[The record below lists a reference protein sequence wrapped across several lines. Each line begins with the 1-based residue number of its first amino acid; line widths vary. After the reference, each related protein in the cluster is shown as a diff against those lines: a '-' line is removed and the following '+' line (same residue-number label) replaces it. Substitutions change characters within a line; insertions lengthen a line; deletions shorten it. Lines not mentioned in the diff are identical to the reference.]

1 MKMVMK
7 NIVKG
12 ILLIGALSLAGCGG
26 GDGGSIT
33 DSDEN
38 LPAARP
44 VSSLAGYGFDGLII
58 DGDVNVYDFTG
69 GNKGALLA
77 SGKTD
82 GQGFYEVSLSTS
94 NKAVLIVVDGGFYAE
109 EASGV
114 QVQLDQSKGHKMM
127 AVEYYESGQAIDV
140 SATFF
145 TNIATGYFQ
154 YLVKNQGFS
163 EDVAVERAYAAVD
176 AWAGFDTRRTQ
187 PVDVSDFANATPY
200 MTDAHRYGFVAAGVS
215 TISLEVGKEAGGTGV
230 HDFYTSIAFNQL
242 AYEDVAYDGLLDGI
256 GSTGRLAF
264 GKRSL
269 NSNSYRD
276 QLALSMLRFAK
287 SNQWDDMDFRNAT
300 GMSFDDLLPFASQI
314 NHDAGDLFGG
324 VVAPDITT
332 SQPVITQFVPAN
344 GTIMRGTWPVS
355 VLVTDFTGIESIKFY
370 VDDRYVSAASP
381 KNGTS
386 FVVTTNFANGNH
398 VLRVEVTNFM
408 GKMVSLTR
416 NVIFNNG
423 QLTFS
428 VPAARTGQE
437 IGTASCVPT
446 FVVSDSTGTG
456 VSYIK
461 YNGNLVTSNDPLV
474 GVYGLTG
481 VKTFTLSGYP
491 SNSCGTITAADG
503 MGKNYSLGLTTLKD
517 QRTCGIWSGGQ
528 CVAYNSRCSWS
539 ISASC

>member
-1 MKMVMK
+1 MEMVMK
-7 NIVKG
+7 NLVKG

-26 GDGGSIT
+26 SDGGSVT
-33 DSDEN
+33 DSAEN
-38 LPAARP
+38 LPSARP

-69 GNKGALLA
+69 GNQGALLV

-94 NKAVLIVVDGGFYAE
+94 DKAVLIVVDGGFYTE

-114 QVQLDQSKGHKMM
+114 QVPVDKSKGHKMM
-127 AVEYYESGQAIDV
+127 AVEYYQSGRAIDV

-145 TNIATGYFQ
+145 TNIATGYFK

-215 TISLEVGKEAGGTGV
+215 TISLEVGKEVGGSGV
-230 HDFYTSIAFNQL
+230 HGYYTSIAFNQL
-242 AYEDVAYDGLLDGI
+242 AYEDVAYDGLLDGV
-256 GSTGRLAF
+256 GSTGRLTF

-276 QLALSMLRFAK
+276 QLALSMLRFVK
-287 SNQWDDMDFRNAT
+287 NNQWDDIDFRNAT
-300 GMSFDDLLPFASQI
+300 GMSFDDLLPFAAQI

-344 GTIMRGTWPVS
+344 GTVMSGTWPVS
-355 VLVTDFTGIESIKFY
+355 VLATDLTGVESIKFY
-370 VDDRYVSAASP
+370 VDDRYVSSASP

-386 FVVTTNFANGNH
+386 FIVTTAFTNGNH

-408 GKMVSLTR
+408 GKIVSLTR

-423 QLTFS
+423 QLTFKA
-428 VPAARTGQE
+428 PAARTGLE
-437 IGTASCVPT
+437 IGISWCEPA
-446 FVVSDSTGTG
+446 FNVSDTTGMG
-456 VSYIK
+456 ARYIK

-474 GVYGLTG
+474 GPYGFNT
-481 VKTFTLSGYP
+481 KTFTLSGYP
-491 SNSCGTITAADG
+491 INTCGTITAEDG
-503 MGKNYSLGLTTLKD
+503 MGRIYSHGLTTVKERL
-517 QRTCGIWSGGQ
+517 TCNIWSDGK
-528 CVAYNSRCSWS
+528 CIAYESRCSWR